1 MTSQVNE
8 IFEAFAQAKDALSE
22 LPKVRGELFAI
33 TVIDNQ
39 DKVIAELKAKLE
51 ASEAK
56 ASALEVERDDAGFRE
71 LEANEKLENILK
83 AVGVVTDTLSA
94 KVKEVKPE
102 PEVEQV
108 QDKPE
113 VEEVRSFTD
122 YDNTAYTLPVIPEGK
137 YPTEVHMNEDGV
149 LHLVPIAEVPQEPS
163 AEEVQAAPR
172 PFEDWHDKP
181 YSVSWKDFINGGGR
195 RPYWLN
201 DHDIEQDH
209 AERNTTSVS

>member
-1 MTSQVNE
+1 MSQVNE

-22 LPKVRGELFAI
+22 LPKVREELLEAQAAVDDAI

-56 ASALEVERDDAGFRE
+56 ALALEVERDDAGFRE

-102 PEVEQV
+102 PEAAPV
-108 QDKPE
+108 QDKSE
-113 VEEVRSFTD
+113 VE
-122 YDNTAYTLPVIPEGK
+122 
-137 YPTEVHMNEDGV
+137 EVHMNEDGI
-149 LHLVPIAEVPQEPS
+149 LYLVPIAEVIPVPQEPS
-163 AEEVQAAPR
+163 AEEVQVEPR
-172 PFEDWHDKP
+172 PFKDWYDKP
-181 YSVSWKDFINGGGR
+181 YAVSWKDFINGGGH
-195 RPYWLN
+195 RPNWLN
-201 DHDIEQDH
+201 DHDIELDH